1 MFCSC
6 IFNIE
11 ITFTDNIITMD
22 RFKVIEM
29 IGEGSFGRV
38 FKAVE
43 RDTGQTV
50 ALKLIPKVR
59 LFI

>member
-1 MFCSC
+1 
-6 IFNIE
+6 
-11 ITFTDNIITMD
+11 MD

-50 ALKLIPKVR
+50 ALKLIPKVQP
-59 LFI
+59 FIY